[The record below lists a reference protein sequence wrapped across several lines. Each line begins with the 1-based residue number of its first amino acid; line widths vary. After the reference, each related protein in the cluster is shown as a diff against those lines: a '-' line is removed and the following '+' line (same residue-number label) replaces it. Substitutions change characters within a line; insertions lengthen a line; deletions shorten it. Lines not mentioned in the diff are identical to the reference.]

1 MEIFKKIKN
10 SKFFK
15 IVSNL
20 YILISV
26 VFFIWIFFIDS
37 NSILVNIKLNKEIS
51 ELKERKD
58 ILENQIQID
67 KKIISNLQNPDSL
80 EKYAREKL
88 YMKKENEEIFIIELK
103 NSLKRHERV
112 ELRDVFSMEPRLYKA
127 RTARNP
133 KTKEKVYINEKYSI
147 VFKTSKM
154 WSKKINDEK

>member
-58 ILENQIQID
+58 ILENQIQMD
-67 KKIISNLQNPDSL
+67 RKIISNLKNPDSL

-88 YMKKENEEIFIIELK
+88 YMKKENEEIFIIE
-103 NSLKRHERV
+103 
-112 ELRDVFSMEPRLYKA
+112 F
-127 RTARNP
+127 
-133 KTKEKVYINEKYSI
+133 EK
-147 VFKTSKM
+147 
-154 WSKKINDEK
+154 

>member
-37 NSILVNIKLNKEIS
+37 NSILVHIKLNKEIS

-58 ILENQIQID
+58 ILESQIQMD

-88 YMKKENEEIFIIELK
+88 YMKKENEEIFIIE
-103 NSLKRHERV
+103 
-112 ELRDVFSMEPRLYKA
+112 F
-127 RTARNP
+127 
-133 KTKEKVYINEKYSI
+133 EK
-147 VFKTSKM
+147 
-154 WSKKINDEK
+154 

>member
-10 SKFFK
+10 YKFFK
-15 IVSNL
+15 IISNL

-58 ILENQIQID
+58 ILENQIQMD

-88 YMKKENEEIFIIELK
+88 YMKKENEEIFIIE
-103 NSLKRHERV
+103 
-112 ELRDVFSMEPRLYKA
+112 F
-127 RTARNP
+127 
-133 KTKEKVYINEKYSI
+133 EK
-147 VFKTSKM
+147 
-154 WSKKINDEK
+154 

>member
-15 IVSNL
+15 ITSNL

-58 ILENQIQID
+58 ILENQIQMD

-88 YMKKENEEIFIIELK
+88 YMKKENEEIFIIE
-103 NSLKRHERV
+103 
-112 ELRDVFSMEPRLYKA
+112 F
-127 RTARNP
+127 
-133 KTKEKVYINEKYSI
+133 EK
-147 VFKTSKM
+147 
-154 WSKKINDEK
+154 

>member
-37 NSILVNIKLNKEIS
+37 NSILVNIKLNKEIN
-51 ELKERKD
+51 ELKKRKD
-58 ILENQIQID
+58 ILENQIQMD

-88 YMKKENEEIFIIELK
+88 YMKKENEEIFIIE
-103 NSLKRHERV
+103 
-112 ELRDVFSMEPRLYKA
+112 F
-127 RTARNP
+127 
-133 KTKEKVYINEKYSI
+133 EK
-147 VFKTSKM
+147 
-154 WSKKINDEK
+154 

>member
-26 VFFIWIFFIDS
+26 IFFIWIFFIDS

-58 ILENQIQID
+58 ILENQIQMD

-88 YMKKENEEIFIIELK
+88 YMKKDSEEIFIIE
-103 NSLKRHERV
+103 
-112 ELRDVFSMEPRLYKA
+112 F
-127 RTARNP
+127 
-133 KTKEKVYINEKYSI
+133 EK
-147 VFKTSKM
+147 
-154 WSKKINDEK
+154 

>member
-1 MEIFKKIKN
+1 MEIFKKIKS

-15 IVSNL
+15 VISNL

-37 NSILVNIKLNKEIS
+37 NSILVNIKLNKEIN

-58 ILENQIQID
+58 ILENQIQTD

-88 YMKKENEEIFIIELK
+88 YMKKENEEIFIIE
-103 NSLKRHERV
+103 
-112 ELRDVFSMEPRLYKA
+112 F
-127 RTARNP
+127 
-133 KTKEKVYINEKYSI
+133 EK
-147 VFKTSKM
+147 
-154 WSKKINDEK
+154 

>member
-67 KKIISNLQNPDSL
+67 KKIISNLFL
-80 EKYAREKL
+80 L
-88 YMKKENEEIFIIELK
+88 LK
-103 NSLKRHERV
+103 
-112 ELRDVFSMEPRLYKA
+112 
-127 RTARNP
+127 T
-133 KTKEKVYINEKYSI
+133 
-147 VFKTSKM
+147 
-154 WSKKINDEK
+154 

>member
-58 ILENQIQID
+58 ILENQIQMD
-67 KKIISNLQNPDSL
+67 KKIISNLQNLDSL
-80 EKYAREKL
+80 EKYARQKL
-88 YMKKENEEIFIIELK
+88 YMKKDNEEIFIIE
-103 NSLKRHERV
+103 
-112 ELRDVFSMEPRLYKA
+112 F
-127 RTARNP
+127 
-133 KTKEKVYINEKYSI
+133 EK
-147 VFKTSKM
+147 
-154 WSKKINDEK
+154 

>member
-37 NSILVNIKLNKEIS
+37 NSILVNVKLNKEIS

-58 ILENQIQID
+58 ILENQIKMD
-67 KKIISNLQNPDSL
+67 K
-80 EKYAREKL
+80 
-88 YMKKENEEIFIIELK
+88 EINWNYF
-103 NSLKRHERV
+103 
-112 ELRDVFSMEPRLYKA
+112 
-127 RTARNP
+127 
-133 KTKEKVYINEKYSI
+133 
-147 VFKTSKM
+147 
-154 WSKKINDEK
+154 

>member
-37 NSILVNIKLNKEIS
+37 NSVLVNIKLNKEIS
-51 ELKERKD
+51 ELKERKE
-58 ILENQIQID
+58 ILENQIQMD

-88 YMKKENEEIFIIELK
+88 YMKKENEEIFIIE
-103 NSLKRHERV
+103 
-112 ELRDVFSMEPRLYKA
+112 F
-127 RTARNP
+127 
-133 KTKEKVYINEKYSI
+133 EK
-147 VFKTSKM
+147 
-154 WSKKINDEK
+154 

>member
-15 IVSNL
+15 IISNL

-51 ELKERKD
+51 ELKERKE
-58 ILENQIQID
+58 ILENQIQMD

-88 YMKKENEEIFIIELK
+88 YMKKENEEIFIIE
-103 NSLKRHERV
+103 
-112 ELRDVFSMEPRLYKA
+112 F
-127 RTARNP
+127 
-133 KTKEKVYINEKYSI
+133 EK
-147 VFKTSKM
+147 
-154 WSKKINDEK
+154 

>member
-15 IVSNL
+15 IISNL

-58 ILENQIQID
+58 ILENQIQMD
-67 KKIISNLQNPDSL
+67 KKVISNLQNPDSL

-88 YMKKENEEIFIIELK
+88 YMKKENEEIFIIE
-103 NSLKRHERV
+103 
-112 ELRDVFSMEPRLYKA
+112 F
-127 RTARNP
+127 
-133 KTKEKVYINEKYSI
+133 EK
-147 VFKTSKM
+147 
-154 WSKKINDEK
+154 

>member
-58 ILENQIQID
+58 ILENQIQMD

-88 YMKKENEEIFIIELK
+88 YMKKENEEIFIIEFDK
-103 NSLKRHERV
+103 
-112 ELRDVFSMEPRLYKA
+112 
-127 RTARNP
+127 
-133 KTKEKVYINEKYSI
+133 
-147 VFKTSKM
+147 
-154 WSKKINDEK
+154 

>member
-37 NSILVNIKLNKEIS
+37 NSILVNIRLNKEIS

-58 ILENQIQID
+58 ILEDQIQMD

-88 YMKKENEEIFIIELK
+88 YMKKENEEIFIIE
-103 NSLKRHERV
+103 
-112 ELRDVFSMEPRLYKA
+112 F
-127 RTARNP
+127 
-133 KTKEKVYINEKYSI
+133 EK
-147 VFKTSKM
+147 
-154 WSKKINDEK
+154 